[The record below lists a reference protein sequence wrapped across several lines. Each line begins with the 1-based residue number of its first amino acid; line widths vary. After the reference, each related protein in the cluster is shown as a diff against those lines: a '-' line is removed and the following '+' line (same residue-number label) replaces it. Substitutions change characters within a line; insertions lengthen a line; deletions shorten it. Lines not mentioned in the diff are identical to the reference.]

1 MAHCEREA
9 ADGDRGDLGIQL
21 RGVRERDEVHDEW
34 GHGLKAE
41 VVEVLTSVLRGM
53 AASGGF
59 QR

>member
-1 MAHCEREA
+1 MAHREREA

-34 GHGLKAE
+34 GHGPKAA
-41 VVEVLTSVLRGM
+41 VVEVLTSALRGM